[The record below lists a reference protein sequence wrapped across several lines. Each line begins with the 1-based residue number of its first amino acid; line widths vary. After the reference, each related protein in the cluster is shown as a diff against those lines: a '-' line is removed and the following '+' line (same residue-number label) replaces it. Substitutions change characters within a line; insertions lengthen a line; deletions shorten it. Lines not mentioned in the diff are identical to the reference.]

1 MSTTEDGRAIRHED
15 DGRTLHAGTPIPDM
29 DLEEFRQAD
38 LERQAEIGT
47 GIDGVTIL
55 HRRERFPV
63 PGTKAERRAERAVAA
78 CFVLAFVG
86 ALAFAVCY
94 VILPWQ
100 YGIDGSSYAWFTP
113 VLGVTMAASL
123 TGFGLGAILWAK
135 LLITEEESVQE
146 RHGGRSEAE
155 DRETTAAVIAD
166 GWAMTGIARR
176 SLLQRTLG
184 LSVLA
189 LGALAVVPLGALIKK
204 PRGELFRTGW
214 ADGVRLM
221 TADRRLI
228 RPGDIEA
235 GGIATVFPA
244 VENGLTNQVV
254 ADSVAL
260 LIRLRPGQTSQPRAG
275 QEDFGWE
282 EYLAY
287 SKICTHAG
295 CPASLYEQ
303 QTGRLLCPCHQ
314 SQFDLLQDAKP
325 VFGPAAR
332 PLPKLAITVDEEGY
346 FVARS
351 DFKEAIG
358 PSFWERP

>member
-1 MSTTEDGRAIRHED
+1 VDRSEVVSGETRPGDG
-15 DGRTLHAGTPIPDM
+15 GTDI
-29 DLEEFRQAD
+29 DLEEFREAD
-38 LERQAEIGT
+38 LPEQAEIAAQ
-47 GIDGVTIL
+47 IDGVTIL

-63 PGTKAERRAERAVAA
+63 PGTRAERRAERAVAA
-78 CFVLAFVG
+78 CFVLAFLG
-86 ALAFAVCY
+86 AVAFTVCY
-94 VILPWQ
+94 IVLPWK
-100 YGIDGSSYAWFTP
+100 YDINSSDYTWFTP
-113 VLGVTMAASL
+113 VMGVTMGLSL
-123 TGFGLGAILWAK
+123 LGFGLGAVLWAK
-135 LLITEEESVQE
+135 LLITEEETVQE
-146 RHGGRSEAE
+146 RHSGRSTPR
-155 DRETTAAVIAD
+155 DRETAAAILTD
-166 GWAMTGIARR
+166 GITMTGLARR

-189 LGALAVVPLGALIKK
+189 LGALAVIPLGGLIKK
-204 PRGELFRTGW
+204 PGDELFHTGW

-221 TADRRLI
+221 TGDRRLI

-244 VENGLTNQVV
+244 TPQGLTTQVV
-254 ADSVAL
+254 ADSVVL
-260 LIRLRPGQTSQPRAG
+260 LIRLRPGQTVRARPG
-275 QEDFGWE
+275 QEDFGWQD
-282 EYLAY
+282 YLAY

-332 PLPKLAITVDEEGY
+332 PLPKLAITLDDEGY
-346 FVARS
+346 FVARQ
-351 DFKEAIG
+351 DFNEPIG

>member
-1 MSTTEDGRAIRHED
+1 VSGE
-15 DGRTLHAGTPIPDM
+15 LHPTPGAHAEGDF
-29 DLEEFRQAD
+29 DLDEFREAD
-38 LERQAEIGT
+38 LERQAELAT
-47 GIDGVTIL
+47 DLDGVEIL

-78 CFVLAFVG
+78 CFVVAFLG
-86 ALAFAVCY
+86 AVAFAVCY
-94 VILPWQ
+94 IVLPWQ
-100 YGIDGSSYAWFTP
+100 YDINSRDYTWFTP
-113 VLGVTMAASL
+113 VMGVTMAVSMF
-123 TGFGLGAILWAK
+123 GFGLGAVLWAK
-135 LLITEEESVQE
+135 LLITEEETVQQ
-146 RHGGRSEAE
+146 RHGGRSSVV
-155 DRETTAAVIAD
+155 DRETTTAILAD
-166 GWAMTGIARR
+166 GLGMTGIARR
-176 SLLQRTLG
+176 SLLQRSLG

-189 LGALAVVPLGALIKK
+189 LGALAIIPLGGLIKK
-204 PRGELFRTGW
+204 PKGDLFHTAW

-221 TADRRLI
+221 TGDRRLI

-244 VENGLTNQVV
+244 LANGLSTQVV
-254 ADSVAL
+254 ADSVVL
-260 LIRLRPGQTSQPRAG
+260 LIRLRPGQTVRARPG
-275 QEDFGWE
+275 QENFGWQD
-282 EYLAY
+282 YLAY

-332 PLPKLAITVDEEGY
+332 PLPKLAITLDDEGY
-346 FVARS
+346 FVAKH
-351 DFKEAIG
+351 DFTEPIG

>member
-1 MSTTEDGRAIRHED
+1 VTSADRPPGEV
-15 DGRTLHAGTPIPDM
+15 PDVS
-29 DLEEFRQAD
+29 LEELDRLSVVERSEVGAD
-38 LERQAEIGT
+38 M
-47 GIDGVTIL
+47 DGVTVL
-55 HRRERFPV
+55 HRRERFPI
-63 PGTKAERRAERAVAA
+63 PGTRAERRAERAVAL
-78 CFVLAFVG
+78 CFVLSFVG
-86 ALAFAVCY
+86 ALAFAIVY
-94 VILPWQ
+94 VALPWRF
-100 YGIDGSSYAWFTP
+100 GTDGAGYVWYTP
-113 VLGVTMAASL
+113 LLGLTMGLSL
-123 TGFGLGAILWAK
+123 LGFGLGAILWAK

-146 RHGGRSEAE
+146 RHGGRSDEV
-155 DRETTAAVIAD
+155 DRRTTAAVFSD

-176 SLLQRTLG
+176 PLLQRMLG

-189 LGALAVVPLGALIKK
+189 LAGLAVIPLGGLIKK
-204 PRGELFRTGW
+204 PRGLFETGW
-214 ADGVRLM
+214 RDGVRLM
-221 TADRRLI
+221 TSDRRLV
-228 RPGDIEA
+228 RPGDLQA

-244 VENGLTNQVV
+244 TGEGLTTQVV

-260 LIRLRPGQTSQPRAG
+260 LIRLRPGQVSVPRPG

-282 EYLAY
+282 DFLCY

-332 PLPKLAITVDEEGY
+332 PLPKLAITVDDEGY
-346 FVARS
+346 FVAKG
-351 DFKEAIG
+351 DFPEPIG

>member
-1 MSTTEDGRAIRHED
+1 MTSADRPPGD
-15 DGRTLHAGTPIPDM
+15 LPDVTV
-29 DLEEFRQAD
+29 EE
-38 LERQAEIGT
+38 LERLSTIEQSDVGAHM
-47 GIDGVTIL
+47 DGVTVL

-63 PGTKAERRAERAVAA
+63 PGTRAERRAERAVAL
-78 CFVLAFVG
+78 CFVLCALG
-86 ALAFAVCY
+86 AVAFAVVY
-94 VILPWQ
+94 VAVPWR
-100 YGIDGSSYAWFTP
+100 YGPGASGYVWFTP
-113 VLGVTMAASL
+113 LLGVTMGLSL
-123 TGFGLGAILWAK
+123 LGFGLGAILWAK

-146 RHGGRSEAE
+146 RHGGRSDEV
-155 DRETTAAVIAD
+155 DRRTTAALFND

-189 LGALAVVPLGALIKK
+189 LGGLAIIPLGGLIKK
-204 PRGELFRTGW
+204 PGDTLFRTGW
-214 ADGVRLM
+214 QDGVRLM
-221 TADRRLI
+221 TSDRRLV
-228 RPGDIEA
+228 RPGDLQA

-244 VENGLTNQVV
+244 TGDGLTTQVV
-254 ADSVAL
+254 ADSVVL
-260 LIRLRPGQTSQPRAG
+260 LIRLRPGQVSVPRPG

-282 EYLAY
+282 DYLAY

-303 QTGRLLCPCHQ
+303 QTGRLVCPCHQ

-332 PLPKLAITVDEEGY
+332 PLPKLAITVDDAGY
-346 FVARS
+346 FVAKG
-351 DFKEAIG
+351 DFPEPIG

>member
-1 MSTTEDGRAIRHED
+1 MSTTE
-15 DGRTLHAGTPIPDM
+15 DGRTLHAGTPIPDI
-29 DLEEFRQAD
+29 DLEEFRKGNLEERAD
-38 LERQAEIGT
+38 AAAE
-47 GIDGVTIL
+47 IDGVRIV

-78 CFVLAFVG
+78 CFVLAFLG
-86 ALAFAVCY
+86 ALAFTVCY
-94 VILPWQ
+94 VVLPWQ
-100 YGIDGSSYAWFTP
+100 YDIGSDSYSWFTP
-113 VLGVTMAASL
+113 VLGVTMAMSL
-123 TGFGLGAILWAK
+123 FGFGLGAVLWAK

-146 RHGGRSEAE
+146 RHGGRSEVE
-155 DRETTAAVIAD
+155 DRETTTAILAD
-166 GWAMTGIARR
+166 GIGMTGLARR

-189 LGALAVVPLGALIKK
+189 LGALAIVPLGGLIKK
-204 PRGELFRTGW
+204 PKGELFRTGW
-214 ADGVRLM
+214 AKDVRLM
-221 TADRRLI
+221 TGDRRLI
-228 RPGDIEA
+228 RPGDIEP

-244 VENGLTNQVV
+244 TEDGLTTQVV
-254 ADSVAL
+254 ADSVVL
-260 LIRLRPGQTSQPRAG
+260 LIRLRPGQAVQSREG
-275 QEDFGWE
+275 QADFGWQD
-282 EYLAY
+282 YLAY

-332 PLPKLAITVDEEGY
+332 PLPKLAITVDDEGY

-351 DFKEAIG
+351 DFNEAIG

>member
-1 MSTTEDGRAIRHED
+1 MTSADRPPGEQ
-15 DGRTLHAGTPIPDM
+15 PDIS
-29 DLEEFRQAD
+29 LEELDRLSVVERSEVGAD
-38 LERQAEIGT
+38 M
-47 GIDGVTIL
+47 DGVTVL
-55 HRRERFPV
+55 HRRERFPI
-63 PGTKAERRAERAVAA
+63 PGTRAERRAERAVAL
-78 CFVLAFVG
+78 CFILCFVG
-86 ALAFAVCY
+86 ALAFAIAFVAVPWRYGPAGSGY
-94 VILPWQ
+94 VW
-100 YGIDGSSYAWFTP
+100 YTP
-113 VLGVTMAASL
+113 LLGVTMGLSL
-123 TGFGLGAILWAK
+123 LGFGLGAVLWAK

-146 RHGGRSEAE
+146 RHGGRSDEV
-155 DRETTAAVIAD
+155 DRRTTTAVFSD

-189 LGALAVVPLGALIKK
+189 LGGLAIIPLGGLVKK
-204 PRGELFRTGW
+204 PKGELFRTGW
-214 ADGVRLM
+214 REGVRLM
-221 TADRRLI
+221 TSDRRLV
-228 RPGDIEA
+228 RPVDLQA

-244 VENGLTNQVV
+244 TGDGLTTQVV

-260 LIRLRPGQTSQPRAG
+260 LIRLRPGQQVTPRPG

-282 EYLAY
+282 DYLAY

-314 SQFDLLQDAKP
+314 SQFDLLQDATP

-332 PLPKLAITVDEEGY
+332 PLPKLAITVDDEGY
-346 FVARS
+346 FVAKG
-351 DFKEAIG
+351 DFREPIG